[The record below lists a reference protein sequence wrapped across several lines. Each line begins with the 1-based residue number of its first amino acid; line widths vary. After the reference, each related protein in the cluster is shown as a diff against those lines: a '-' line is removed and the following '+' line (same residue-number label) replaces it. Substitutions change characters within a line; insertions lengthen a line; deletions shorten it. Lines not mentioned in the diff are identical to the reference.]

1 MDPKPFALS
10 AEDSFVRAEDRL
22 RQEFRMRNPN
32 PNSRGP
38 QRDAAA
44 EAPIEFEDDE
54 EYEPDDV
61 PRNRRGDDDNG
72 LVNAKKNKNEPAA
85 KSLSYLEGLSLK
97 ELSDCIRECEAEVR
111 KGRRDY
117 DLPPGRRTANTEH
130 YEERRL
136 VATYQ
141 RDFID
146 RVLGGVKNGTIIVP
160 NVDPARPGRY
170 QLNVAQT
177 WGLYLALVEQ
187 AKRLTEHN
195 AKNMEGRLLEAQK
208 DLQSIYREGDGFI
221 LAATKVVGM
230 TTTGAWCFQ
239 EWGLAQNDEV
249 ENRSGRG
256 GCGGL
261 GGSYRQLS
269 HEILPAVNHDRSALP
284 IFTSNAPSMF
294 LHSIKHVPSI
304 SICLLQEII
313 NS

>member
-1 MDPKPFALS
+1 
-10 AEDSFVRAEDRL
+10 
-22 RQEFRMRNPN
+22 MRNPN

-72 LVNAKKNKNEPAA
+72 LVDAKKNKNEPAA
-85 KSLSYLEGLSLK
+85 KSLSYLQGLSLN

-170 QLNVAQT
+170 QLNVTQT

-230 TTTGAWCFQ
+230 TTTGASKNGDLLKMMRSKIVVV
-239 EWGLAQNDEV
+239 EEAAEV
-249 ENRSGRG
+249 LEAHIVN
-256 GCGGL
+256 CL
-261 GGSYRQLS
+261 TKYCQQL
-269 HEILPAVNHDRSALP
+269 IMIGQLCRY
-284 IFTSNAPSMF
+284 
-294 LHSIKHVPSI
+294 
-304 SICLLQEII
+304 LQVMHLVC
-313 NS
+313 SCTV